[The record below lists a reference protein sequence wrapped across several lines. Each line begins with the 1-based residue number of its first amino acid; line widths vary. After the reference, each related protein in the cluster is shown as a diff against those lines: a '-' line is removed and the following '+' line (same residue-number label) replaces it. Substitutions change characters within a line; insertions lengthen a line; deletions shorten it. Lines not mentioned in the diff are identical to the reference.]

1 MKYIPSTSPESL
13 AKRAVALAEA
23 GRRGQF
29 TYSDLAA
36 HVGAQ
41 IRLVTHW
48 VREWEADGLVRCIAG
63 SAESRTKKRFEVIP
77 QGEII
82 VPMQGDATDQMWT
95 VMRKSPQGFTP
106 TDLIAQIAVPASIED
121 ARAYC
126 HSLLTGGYLRCTS
139 KAVPKRREAVYRL
152 IAATGVKA
160 PRLKRLRCMV
170 DPNTGKI
177 TPMVEVRHG

>member
-1 MKYIPSTSPESL
+1 MSYKPTSTPETD

-23 GRRGQF
+23 RRKGQF
-29 TYSDLAA
+29 CYSDLAVVA
-36 HVGAQ
+36 AVDLRW
-41 IRLVTHW
+41 ISHW
-48 VREWEADGLVRCIAG
+48 AREWEAAGLVRCISG
-63 SAESRTKKRFEVIP
+63 SAASRTKKRFEVIA
-77 QGEII
+77 QDEIT

-95 VMRKSPQGFTP
+95 VMRKSSQGFTP
-106 TDLIAQIAVPASIED
+106 TDLIAQIAVEASIEE

-126 HSLLTGGYLRCTS
+126 HSLLSGGYLRCVS

-177 TPMVEVRHG
+177 TPMVEARHG